1 MGYTLILNEIT
12 AKLAKHW
19 RKFLKI
25 LNHPYVFI
33 LPYIFMFTLVIL
45 IPIIISALLSLT
57 RFNSIGMPT
66 FVGFKNFVDLLT
78 NDSTFLTK
86 AISNTFIYA
95 VVVGI
100 GGYLLSFFL
109 AWMLSQVTP
118 KMRVF
123 YTLCIYS
130 PSITGAVMM
139 DVVWRSLFSGDQ
151 SGFINYMLISLNI
164 TGEPI
169 QFLQDPKFLFPIII
183 VVGLWSSAGLGFLA
197 MLAGL
202 INIDKTLYEAAT
214 IDGIKNRWQ
223 EIFYITIPAMKP
235 QMLFGAVMAVLGAFN
250 ISGLASSLSGGQAP
264 PDYAGWMIIDHANDF
279 GYTRYEMGYASAV
292 TIILFIIVVI
302 FNRISYK
309 LFKTDD

>member
-1 MGYTLILNEIT
+1 MINAKIVPKLKDILIKI
-12 AKLAKHW
+12 
-19 RKFLKI
+19 RKI
-25 LNHPYVFI
+25 LNHPYAFI
-33 LPYIFMFTLVIL
+33 LPYIIMFTLVIL
-45 IPIIISALLSLT
+45 IPIVISALLSLT
-57 RFNSIGMPT
+57 RYNSIGFPT
-66 FVGFKNFVDLLT
+66 WVGFANFVDLLT

-95 VVVGI
+95 VIVGI
-100 GGYLLSFFL
+100 GGYLLSFFF
-109 AWMLSQVTP
+109 AWLLSQVTP

-151 SGFINYMLISLNI
+151 SGYINFILIKLNI

-169 QFLQDPKFLFPIII
+169 QFLQNPQFLFPILI

-202 INIDKTLYEAAT
+202 LNVDKTLYEAAM

-250 ISGLASSLSGGQAP
+250 ISGLASSLSGEQVP

-279 GYTRYEMGYASAV
+279 GFTRYEMGYASAV
-292 TIILFIIVVI
+292 TVILFVIVVI

-309 LFKTDD
+309 LFKSDD